1 VAFLVPGSNCWKKV
15 TADRLSLLQDAGPTF
30 AAMASVMEAA
40 QRTIFIVGWDL
51 DSRTVL
57 RPDEN
62 DPYRRTLLPLL
73 CRCLELRPEL
83 HIFVL
88 IWDFSFIY
96 SFEREPRPRRQFGR
110 AHPRLHF
117 SLDANH
123 GSGGSHHQKLVVV
136 DDQVAFVGGIDL
148 TLHRWD
154 VPEHRPQDHRR
165 TEASGALYDPFHD
178 VHAVVSGPAAVA
190 LGELARD
197 RWQADRRRP
206 APPPPVRLPAG
217 GAAGAADPATVGGDS
232 SVWPAD
238 LAVDATMIEVG
249 LARTLVCPG
258 RPAIK
263 EVEALTLGAIA
274 AAERWIYAENQYLTS
289 GAITRALGR
298 LLSADTGPEVVL
310 LLPEVESGWKE
321 QSSMGILRAQALAY
335 LLQKDRHRRLRLL
348 TPVVSRD
355 GESRRVAV
363 HAKVLVIDDV
373 LAKIGSANFSNRSL
387 GLDSEC
393 DLAVEGCDP
402 ASRSFVASVRNRLLG
417 EHMGLPPEQ
426 VAARLAEHG
435 SLLRLVDEHPVSSPR
450 ALVPTPTSGEA
461 PFDFAVLDG
470 AMVDPPE
477 PWSANL
483 LLDRAVPVPL
493 RRRLARR
500 WLRPVCF
507 AAAVLMVWVV
517 WHHWDP
523 SARRLHA
530 SVLRMA
536 TLIAERPAGG
546 LIAVIVYAVAG
557 TLFIPVTLL
566 ATATLTVFGLWPGV
580 VVAWA
585 GGVLSATLS
594 HTIGAALGQRAVAW
608 IPERVG
614 TSLRRFL
621 TRQAFWSVVFMR
633 LLPLGNFGALNTVA
647 GAIKVPRR
655 SFILGNMVGLLP
667 GLIGLGVIVDRF
679 LAVLRYPS
687 AANVVVVVALVA
699 LLGWLGA
706 MVRRRYAPAAPG
718 TSRGVG
724 RAVNGAAAAAA
735 AGSGPAVVAPATPG
749 RTTTTTTTGT
759 GT

>member
-1 VAFLVPGSNCWKKV
+1 MAFLVPGSNCWKKV

-40 QRTIFIVGWDL
+40 RKTIFIVGWDL

-73 CRCLELRPEL
+73 CRCLEQRPEL

-88 IWDFSFIY
+88 IWDFSVIY

-154 VPEHRPQDHRR
+154 MPEHLPVDHRR
-165 TEASGALYDPFHD
+165 TEASGALYGPFHD

-190 LGELARD
+190 LGELARN
-197 RWQADRRRP
+197 RWQAGRRRP
-206 APPPPVRLPAG
+206 IPPSPPDQ
-217 GAAGAADPATVGGDS
+217 DPAVAATGTSGGRAPA
-232 SVWPAD
+232 WPAD
-238 LAVDATMIEVG
+238 LAVDATTIEVG
-249 LARTLVCPG
+249 LARTMACPG
-258 RPAIK
+258 HAAIK
-263 EVEALTLGAIA
+263 EVEALTLGALA
-274 AAERWIYAENQYLTS
+274 AAQRWIYAENQYLTS

-298 LLSADTGPEVVL
+298 RLSADTGPEVVL

-321 QSSMGILRAQALAY
+321 QSSMGILRAEALAY

-355 GESRRVAV
+355 GECRRVAV
-363 HAKVLVIDDV
+363 HAKVLVIDDL

-393 DLAVEGCDP
+393 DLAVEGHDA
-402 ASRSFVASVRNRLLG
+402 ASRAFVASVRNRLLA
-417 EHMGLPPEQ
+417 EHMGLSPEQ

-435 SLLRLVDEHPVSSPR
+435 SVLRLVDEHPVASPR
-450 ALVPTPTSGEA
+450 ALVPTPTSAEA

-507 AAAVLMVWVV
+507 AAAVLLIWVA

-530 SVLRMA
+530 DVLRFA
-536 TLIAERPAGG
+536 TFIAERPAGG
-546 LIAVIVYAVAG
+546 VIAVLVYAVSGA
-557 TLFIPVTLL
+557 LFVPVTLL

-580 VVAWA
+580 LVAWA
-585 GGVLSATLS
+585 GGVLGATLS

-621 TRQAFWSVVFMR
+621 TRRAFWSVVFMR

-655 SFILGNMVGLLP
+655 SFILGNIVGLLP

-679 LAVLRYPS
+679 LAVLRHPS
-687 AANVVVVVALVA
+687 AANVVVVVALMA

-706 MVRRRYAPAAPG
+706 IVRRRYAPAPPG
-718 TSRGVG
+718 TSKGVG
-724 RAVNGAAAAAA
+724 RGAKQPVEP
-735 AGSGPAVVAPATPG
+735 GTPAVPATTTKTPTPG
-749 RTTTTTTTGT
+749 TET
-759 GT
+759 